1 MVDENHGID
10 IREIEVSDAE
20 RFLRL
25 SNKIDGETKFM
36 MFEQGERLT
45 TLEEQRDIIKQVI
58 SKSNDII
65 FVADDNGDLVGYIG
79 AYGGEFKRNSHSIYI
94 VIGIRYEYTGKG
106 IGTSLFVKLDEWA
119 GKHKIHR
126 LELTAISNNLSAIA
140 LYKKMGF
147 EIEGIKKH
155 SLCVDSSYVD
165 EYYMAKLI

>member
-1 MVDENHGID
+1 LADENHGID

-20 RFLRL
+20 RFLAL

-79 AYGGEFKRNSHSIYI
+79 AYGGEFKRNAHSIYI

-106 IGTSLFVKLDEWA
+106 IGTSLLGKLDEWA

>member
-20 RFLRL
+20 RFLTL
-25 SNKIDGETKFM
+25 SNKLDGETKFM

-58 SKSNDII
+58 LKSNDII

-79 AYGGEFKRNSHSIYI
+79 AYGGEFKRNLHSIYI

-106 IGTSLFVKLDEWA
+106 IGTSLFGKLDEWA
-119 GKHKIHR
+119 CKHKIHR